1 MLFSIN
7 WIFHRINQAMISLR
21 LRVNKCHW
29 TLKNVFKI
37 LNTISYNC
45 EVYWIKETAGKGY
58 TWNTRY
64 LHPSELQLALSSQ
77 IMKWFLPFQTSLQF
91 RPQNFTQSLPLHLKS
106 LGFLQ
111 SIAIITLYSHCN
123 LSEKKQSTEQK
134 KQLSQTRDCLQN
146 RQSKR
151 HIYLSWLF
159 KNYSQVKHTFWQL
172 WSLWYVSVHWNAG
185 TESQTG
191 LHHVLLEEWEH
202 CAKYRRKI
210 NERESRD
217 FTV

>member
-1 MLFSIN
+1 MEYQVFT
-7 WIFHRINQAMISLR
+7 SLWTA
-21 LRVNKCHW
+21 VS
-29 TLKNVFKI
+29 TLKSNYEVIFAI
-37 LNTISYNC
+37 PNISSVQAT
-45 EVYWIKETAGKGY
+45 EFHSK
-58 TWNTRY
+58 
-64 LHPSELQLALSSQ
+64 
-77 IMKWFLPFQTSLQF
+77 
-91 RPQNFTQSLPLHLKS
+91 LPLHLKS

-111 SIAIITLYSHCN
+111 STAIITLYSHCN

-191 LHHVLLEEWEH
+191 WHHVLLEEWEH

-210 NERESRD
+210 NEKESRD

>member
-1 MLFSIN
+1 MLYMEYQVFT
-7 WIFHRINQAMISLR
+7 SLWTA
-21 LRVNKCHW
+21 VS
-29 TLKNVFKI
+29 TLKSNYEVIFAI
-37 LNTISYNC
+37 PNISSVQAT
-45 EVYWIKETAGKGY
+45 EFHSK
-58 TWNTRY
+58 
-64 LHPSELQLALSSQ
+64 
-77 IMKWFLPFQTSLQF
+77 
-91 RPQNFTQSLPLHLKS
+91 LPLHLKS

-111 SIAIITLYSHCN
+111 STAIITLYSHCN

-191 LHHVLLEEWEH
+191 LRHVLLEEWEH

-210 NERESRD
+210 NEKESSN

>member
-1 MLFSIN
+1 MKYQVFTSF
-7 WIFHRINQAMISLR
+7 WTAVS
-21 LRVNKCHW
+21 
-29 TLKNVFKI
+29 TLKSNYEVIFAI
-37 LNTISYNC
+37 PNISSVQAT
-45 EVYWIKETAGKGY
+45 EFHSK
-58 TWNTRY
+58 
-64 LHPSELQLALSSQ
+64 
-77 IMKWFLPFQTSLQF
+77 
-91 RPQNFTQSLPLHLKS
+91 LPLHLKSLGFLQSTAIIKS